1 MMSDTCGWLCLAAIC
16 SLIVSAQSQ
25 CVSCPP
31 TSDDAYNVH
40 LVPHSHMDLGWLKTV
55 EQYYY
60 GTNAKVTTDAVQF
73 IYDSVVQELPKDERR
88 R

>member
-1 MMSDTCGWLCLAAIC
+1 MKIHGLFSFCV
-16 SLIVSAQSQ
+16 VSSSIFVLTRCQ
-25 CVSCPP
+25 CVSCPVA
-31 TSDDAYNVH
+31 SDAAYNVH

-60 GTNAKVTTDAVQF
+60 GTNAKVTTDAVQY
-73 IYDSVVQELPKDERR
+73 IYDSVIRELERDERR